1 MVIYVNRAPD
11 FAPIFRY
18 NRRSIIAR
26 RKLFIML
33 YRIVFILNVLIIGL
47 IPCGQSVY
55 ADDDE
60 EKENQS
66 KSELSEKEIAKTA
79 EQLYKEAQDFLKD
92 ERYVKAIEAY
102 QNLQIRYPFSRFS
115 IQAQLDLGF
124 AHLKNGDQEASLAT
138 LDRFIKMQPSHPN
151 IDYAYYL
158 RGLVNFTG
166 SSGLLQRFV
175 PTDASQRDVKSL
187 TEAHDN
193 FTELLEKYPDTQYRE
208 DAEQRMIALRNT
220 MAKHEIHVARYY
232 VKRKAYVAAARRSLS
247 VLENYPRSTSV
258 PEALQILE
266 KTYGKLELSELSNDI
281 KRVYAMNYPN
291 GVPEDT
297 VKTTVAEDVWNFLG
311 LDED

>member
-1 MVIYVNRAPD
+1 MT
-11 FAPIFRY
+11 
-18 NRRSIIAR
+18 
-26 RKLFIML
+26 L

-47 IPCGQSVY
+47 MPCGQLVY

-79 EQLYKEAQDFLKD
+79 EQLYKEAHGFLKD

-115 IQAQLDLGF
+115 IQAQLDLGY
-124 AHLKNGDQEASLAT
+124 AHLKNDDSEAALAT
-138 LDRFIKMQPSHPN
+138 LDRFVKMQPTHPN

-158 RGLVNFTG
+158 RGLVNFNN
-166 SSGLLQRFV
+166 SAGLLQRFV
-175 PTDASQRDVKSL
+175 PTDDSQRDVRPL

-193 FTELLEKYPDTQYRE
+193 FTELLEKYPDTQYR
-208 DAEQRMIALRNT
+208 DDSLQRMLSLRNT
-220 MAKHEIHVARYY
+220 LAKHEIHVARYY
-232 VKRKAYVAAARRSLS
+232 MKRKAYIAAIRRSMF
-247 VLENYPRSTSV
+247 VLENYPSSTSV
-258 PEALQILE
+258 PIALNILQ
-266 KTYGKLELSELSNDI
+266 KTYGKLNLHELADDI
-281 KRVYAMNYPN
+281 KRVYALNYPN

-297 VKTTVAEDVWNFLG
+297 TKTTVVEDIWNFLG